1 MNIDFSIGTLGDV
14 SLRHASQQKDNSIA
28 SLASGKKQG
37 MAHKDPGAYSLGL
50 RMENQQK
57 YEAGLKAKLQNAMSI
72 AHTQEEALNRMSKLL
87 TKMNELAGMA
97 SSTGTLSA
105 DRDAYQA
112 AFAGFVDDFEKI
124 QNEKFNGVNVFGN
137 TMGDEEKQLLDSLK
151 DHWLAATEKLVQEE
165 YGWTADSGDSWDL
178 VIEENGAVGGSAAFV
193 RSSWSIPSYES
204 EVKTLSID
212 LPDLTAPH
220 TVGNST
226 ADTLIAHEMVHLL
239 QAQNTYMGDQ
249 AGGDPNRDMTWLAEG
264 LAEFIRGADYRAD
277 ASKNSLGTAALVQ
290 LAGDGWNGGT
300 DDYAGAYL
308 AVKYLDNQIQ
318 SSGAVAVNGVI
329 ATEGIKHLTT
339 WMKEQRDANAGA
351 TASGL
356 NQYIETHLNG
366 AHGYG
371 VGNSTDTSGQAIN
384 DFLTDFEGVNG
395 QAFVNGLNLT
405 DADTGSV
412 HGSEYG
418 GPVKSTADVV
428 DDDAS
433 YIAGFN
439 SQLTYVEEESSEP
452 ITMFITGEGEES
464 VLSPVSTISFGDTNT
479 YNIKNA
485 KSATQTMVHIDALLE
500 SVANLRATV
509 GSNMEVTQNNLDLLS
524 SRNTYLQKSISRTQ
538 DTDFAKETAELA
550 KTEILLQMNLSMNVQ
565 ARETSRSVTLTLIQ

>member
-1 MNIDFSIGTLGDV
+1 MINFDPKGSSVDF
-14 SLRHASQQKDNSIA
+14 ANANSRKSRAI
-28 SLASGKKQG
+28 SNLASGNQEDLRLRDAGSFSMNLKIQG
-37 MAHKDPGAYSLGL
+37 QVSVERKLINGMQNVLSFSQVQDGH
-50 RMENQQK
+50 
-57 YEAGLKAKLQNAMSI
+57 LKHLADLLS
-72 AHTQEEALNRMSKLL
+72 RMS
-87 TKMNELAGMA
+87 ELASMA
-97 SSTGTLSA
+97 TDTTKSSSDTLNYNSEFM
-105 DRDAYQA
+105 DLVDQFDA
-112 AFAGFVDDFEKI
+112 V
-124 QNEKFNGVNVFGN
+124 QNETFNGVKLFGSG
-137 TMGDEEKQLLDSLK
+137 TTEGSTELLDSLK

-264 LAEFIRGADYRAD
+264 LAEFIRGADSRTN
-277 ASKNSLGTAALVQ
+277 ASKNRLGTAALVQ
-290 LAGDGWNGGT
+290 LAGDGWNGGS

-308 AVKYLDNQIQ
+308 AVKYLDNQIR
-318 SSGAVAVNGVI
+318 SSGAAAVNGVN
-329 ATEGIKHLTT
+329 ATDGVKHLTT
-339 WMKEQRDANAGA
+339 WMKAQRDANAGA
-351 TASGL
+351 TVSGL

-418 GPVKSTADVV
+418 GDVKSTADVV

>member
-1 MNIDFSIGTLGDV
+1 MINFDPKGSFIDF
-14 SLRHASQQKDNSIA
+14 ANANSRKSRAI
-28 SLASGKKQG
+28 SNLASGSQEDLRLRDGGSFSMNLKIQG
-37 MAHKDPGAYSLGL
+37 QVSVERKLLNGMQNILSFSQVQDGH
-50 RMENQQK
+50 
-57 YEAGLKAKLQNAMSI
+57 LKHLADLLS
-72 AHTQEEALNRMSKLL
+72 RMS
-87 TKMNELAGMA
+87 ELASMA
-97 SSTGTLSA
+97 TDTTKSSTDILNYNSEFM
-105 DRDAYQA
+105 DLVDQFDA
-112 AFAGFVDDFEKI
+112 V
-124 QNEKFNGVNVFGN
+124 QNETFNGIKLFGSG
-137 TMGDEEKQLLDSLK
+137 TTEESTELLNSLK

-165 YGWTADSGDSWDL
+165 YGWTADSSDSWDL

-249 AGGDPNRDMTWLAEG
+249 AGGNPNRDMTWLAEG
-264 LAEFIRGADYRAD
+264 LAEFIRGADNRAN

-290 LAGDGWNGGT
+290 LPGNGLNGGS

-308 AVKYLDNQIQ
+308 AVKYLDNQIR
-318 SSGAVAVNGVI
+318 SSGAAVVNGVN
-329 ATEGIKHLTT
+329 AADGVKHLTT
-339 WMKEQRDANAGA
+339 WMKAQRDANAGA
-351 TASGL
+351 SASGL

-371 VGNSTDTSGQAIN
+371 VGNSTATSGQAID
-384 DFLTDFEGVNG
+384 DFLDDFEGANG

-405 DADTGSV
+405 DTDTGSV

-418 GPVKSTADVV
+418 GAAKSTANVV
-428 DDDAS
+428 RDDAA
-433 YIAGFN
+433 YLTGFN

-452 ITMFITGEGEES
+452 ITMFITGDGEES
-464 VLSPVSTISFGDTNT
+464 ILNPVSTISFGDTNT

-485 KSATQTMVHIDALLE
+485 KSATQTMDHIDALLE
-500 SVANLRATV
+500 SVAKIRATV

-524 SRNTYLQKSISRTQ
+524 NRNTYLQKSISRTQ
-538 DTDFAKETAELA
+538 DTDFAKETAEIA
-550 KTEILLQMNLSMNVQ
+550 RTEILLQMNLSMNIQ
-565 ARETSRSVTLTLIQ
+565 ARETSQSITLTLLQ

>member
-1 MNIDFSIGTLGDV
+1 MINFDPKGSFIDF
-14 SLRHASQQKDNSIA
+14 ANANSRKSRAI
-28 SLASGKKQG
+28 SNLASGSQEDLRLRDAGSFSMNLKIQG
-37 MAHKDPGAYSLGL
+37 QVSVERKLLNGMQNILSFSQVQDGH
-50 RMENQQK
+50 
-57 YEAGLKAKLQNAMSI
+57 LKHLADLLS
-72 AHTQEEALNRMSKLL
+72 RMS
-87 TKMNELAGMA
+87 ELASMA
-97 SSTGTLSA
+97 TDTTKSSTDILNYNSEFM
-105 DRDAYQA
+105 DLVDQFDA
-112 AFAGFVDDFEKI
+112 V
-124 QNEKFNGVNVFGN
+124 QNETFNGIKLFGSG
-137 TMGDEEKQLLDSLK
+137 TTEESTELLNSLK

-165 YGWTADSGDSWDL
+165 YGWTADSSDSWDL

-249 AGGDPNRDMTWLAEG
+249 AGGNPNRDMTWLAEG
-264 LAEFIRGADYRAD
+264 LAEFIRGADNRAN

-290 LAGDGWNGGT
+290 LPGNGWNGGS

-308 AVKYLDNQIQ
+308 AVKYLDNQIR
-318 SSGAVAVNGVI
+318 SSGAAAVNGVN
-329 ATEGIKHLTT
+329 AADGVKHLTT
-339 WMKEQRDANAGA
+339 WMKEQRDANKGA
-351 TASGL
+351 SASGL

-371 VGNSTDTSGQAIN
+371 VGNSTAINGQAID
-384 DFLTDFEGVNG
+384 DFLADFEGANG
-395 QAFVNGLNLT
+395 QAFVNGLDLT
-405 DADTGSV
+405 DTDTGSV

-418 GPVKSTADVV
+418 GAAKSTANVV
-428 DDDAS
+428 RDDAA
-433 YIAGFN
+433 YLTGFN

-452 ITMFITGEGEES
+452 ITMFITGDGEES
-464 VLSPVSTISFGDTNT
+464 ILNPVSTISFGDTNT

-485 KSATQTMVHIDALLE
+485 KSATQTMDHIDALLE
-500 SVANLRATV
+500 SVAKIRATV

-524 SRNTYLQKSISRTQ
+524 NRNTYLQKSISRTQ

-550 KTEILLQMNLSMNVQ
+550 RTEVLLQMNLSMNIQ
-565 ARETSRSVTLTLIQ
+565 ARETSQSITLTLLQ